1 MTNRYQRE
9 QQKQRR
15 KKEQIRKEQQI
26 NNFPHENFNV
36 FLMDMFNLCIKDLIK
51 IAKETSN
58 PEERQ
63 LILTLVTSG
72 IKLIKMKTN
81 EMKEVD

>member
-9 QQKQRR
+9 KKKQRKR
-15 KKEQIRKEQQI
+15 EEQFKSQI
-26 NNFPHENFNV
+26 NNFPNENFNV
-36 FLMDMFNLCIKDLIK
+36 FLMDMFHLCVKDLIK

-72 IKLIKMKTN
+72 IKLIKMKSDRKDQVN
-81 EMKEVD
+81 E